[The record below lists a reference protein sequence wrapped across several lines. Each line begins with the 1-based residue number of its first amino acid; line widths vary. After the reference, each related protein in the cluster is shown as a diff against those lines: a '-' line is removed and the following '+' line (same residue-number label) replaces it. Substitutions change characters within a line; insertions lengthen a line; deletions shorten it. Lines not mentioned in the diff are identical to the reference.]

1 MTRPAMTAAATAAAA
16 DRRDRDQGSTLIFAL
31 VCILLGSL
39 IVLPLMNYTM
49 SVLRADRV
57 RSNLTE
63 RTEAV
68 KGGLRAAL
76 YDPVALYQ
84 ACVNSGRTTAVQLA
98 VPPGLGISSSC
109 TTTKD
114 ALQDV
119 PSDQR

>member
-57 RSNLTE
+57 RAGPG
-63 RTEAV
+63 R
-68 KGGLRAAL
+68 GLPPRAA
-76 YDPVALYQ
+76 
-84 ACVNSGRTTAVQLA
+84 GRARRAWATRW
-98 VPPGLGISSSC
+98 GE
-109 TTTKD
+109 
-114 ALQDV
+114 
-119 PSDQR
+119 